1 MHVRACFEAFD
12 IGVPMEDL
20 ELMLETQQL
29 LSEVLTEYIST
40 LLQVL
45 LNSRLLTTDGVQKK
59 LTNASASV
67 SEKSK
72 TFAGR
77 GRSSNEQIPF
87 FKKLQFANLV
97 LGVGTKSNAIVLI
110 DPILFSSFPQKVIS
124 LR

>member
-1 MHVRACFEAFD
+1 
-12 IGVPMEDL
+12 
-20 ELMLETQQL
+20 MLETQQL

-67 SEKSK
+67 SEKKSK

-77 GRSSNEQIPF
+77 GRSSDEQIPF
-87 FKKLQFANLV
+87 FKKMQFANLV

>member
-1 MHVRACFEAFD
+1 
-12 IGVPMEDL
+12 
-20 ELMLETQQL
+20 MLETQQL

-45 LNSRLLTTDGVQKK
+45 LNSRLLTTDGVQKNLPTQVRQCPK
-59 LTNASASV
+59 
-67 SEKSK
+67 KSK